1 MTSKSKS
8 KAGGGGR
15 VDDLWTKIE
24 TESSLDN
31 IDQDSV
37 ETTLLVVGDSGCG
50 KTTLINSFLKATSSK
65 QPKPTFALDYS
76 FARKKNASTGS
87 GSSNSKSIAHI
98 WELGGDI
105 QEPALLEIPIN
116 VRNLRNLS
124 ILICCDLSKPHNAL
138 QSVRQWVKLVRDV
151 ISRRL
156 SEYSSSSSEPF
167 EMDETRAAQY
177 LNHPD
182 ENIVSLSK
190 IPMYLVANKYD
201 IFKDIGSSERRA
213 TVQILRFLCHYY
225 GVYFLTTSAMDASLR
240 ESFKSFM
247 NSVCFRGPLRQAQ
260 DSHFDR
266 PLHISPGKDSF
277 ENILLG
283 SKSGEG
289 GPESTPVKGS
299 SQSKVFPS
307 LSCASPHL
315 SSPLFLVSLG
325 CHGKRPVYLPHG
337 QRTHS
342 GVLESLGRAPAAYS
356 RERTRR
362 RDSHQEVVRGG

>member
-1 MTSKSKS
+1 MCFETVMATAAKSKG
-8 KAGGGGR
+8 KAGGGR

-24 TESSLDN
+24 TEPSLEAL
-31 IDQDSV
+31 DQDSF

-76 FARKKNASTGS
+76 FARKKNAPTSSSG

-156 SEYSSSSSEPF
+156 SEYSASCSEPF
-167 EMDETRAAQY
+167 EMDEFRAAQY
-177 LNHPD
+177 LSHPD

-225 GVYFLTTSAMDASLR
+225 GVYLLTTSAMDASLR
-240 ESFKSFM
+240 ESFKAFM

-260 DSHFDR
+260 ESHFDR
-266 PLHISPGKDSF
+266 PLHISPGKDTF

-289 GPESTPVKGS
+289 GPESQPVKGS
-299 SQSKVFPS
+299 SQSKVDR
-307 LSCASPHL
+307 HL
-315 SSPLFLVSLG
+315 SFVFSPLLVSIG
-325 CHGKRPVYLPHG
+325 CHGERPLHLSHLQGTYS
-337 QRTHS
+337 R
-342 GVLESLGRAPAAYS
+342 VLESLSGTPS
-356 RERTRR
+356 TNFGEWT
-362 RDSHQEVVRGG
+362 